1 VKEAT
6 EDFEGVKKRRYDAFM
21 AAFNSISEHIGTV
34 YKDLTRNVS
43 NIAVPGSTGTAYLH
57 VEDPDE
63 PYLSGIKFT
72 AMPPSKR
79 FRDMDQLSGGEK
91 AVAALALLFAIHKFN
106 PVPFFIMDEVDADL
120 DSTNVKRV
128 AKYIRDQSKKLHFI
142 IISLKD
148 QFYEESDALVGICR
162 DQQEASSRTLSLDL
176 TKYSM

>member
-1 VKEAT
+1 
-6 EDFEGVKKRRYDAFM
+6 M
-21 AAFNSISEHIGTV
+21 SAFNAISSSIDTV
-34 YKDLTRNVS
+34 YKELTRYATPQAAATTS
-43 NIAVPGSTGTAYLH
+43 AGTAYLH

-91 AVAALALLFAIHKFN
+91 AVAALALLFAMHKCH

-120 DSTNVKRV
+120 DPTNVKRV
-128 AKYIRDQSKKLHFI
+128 AKYIREQSKSLHFI

-148 QFYEESDALVGICR
+148 QFYEESDALIGICR
-162 DQQEASSRTLSLDL
+162 DQHAASSRTLSLDL
-176 TKYSM
+176 TQYFV